1 MFLECFLSSKKKKNE
16 REKKKH
22 SKVEIYAQL
31 YKLIKMSGRRHR
43 YLSYLYLKREKN
55 IKENVLDKIKC
66 EAKKRNVEL
75 YRIYNYIY
83 DHSPIQNGNKTINDT
98 MY

>member
-1 MFLECFLSSKKKKNE
+1 MFLECFLSSKKKRK
-16 REKKKH
+16 RKKKH

-75 YRIYNYIY
+75 YRIHNYIY